1 MTKNQK
7 VNLFFE
13 KLEVRLFIKKK
24 KRLKKIRQKEK
35 VKLTLNLAP

>member
-24 KRLKKIRQKEK
+24 RLKKIRQKEK